1 MQASSQ
7 ITRQLRLALVLILG
21 MASVA
26 ACVAAFMWWK
36 APSAQAAASPEAVFV
51 TRCNYSHRS
60 MDDPIV
66 FFDQP
71 GAAHSHDFFANRS
84 TKYNSTY
91 QKLRDT
97 PLGTTCVNP
106 DDKSAYWIPTF
117 SWTNNSG
124 TRELKASTAHFYYR
138 SGGKPPE
145 DVLPPPAGLKVV
157 PNTHVNWRCSGVTA
171 VSPSPPTR
179 CSSGTLVVSIRFPDC
194 LAVARDPDTGQPIRD
209 QPLTDTADDLDR
221 FPTNDHRSHM
231 AYAVNQPDGTKL
243 CPDDT
248 HPYPIAAL
256 TMEVK
261 FKIGTTSGTVSLSS
275 DKGAPGGSTMH
286 ADFFNA
292 WDQDRLTALVESCI
306 NAYPFTAEPKPNKCR
321 QV

>member
-7 ITRQLRLALVLILG
+7 VTRQVRLALMLILG
-21 MASVA
+21 TASVA
-26 ACVAAFMWWK
+26 ACMAAFMWWK
-36 APSAQAAASPEAVFV
+36 APSAQAATSPEAVFV
-51 TRCNYSHRS
+51 TRCNFSHRS

-66 FFDQP
+66 FFNQQ

-84 TKYNSTY
+84 TQFDSTY
-91 QKLRDT
+91 QKLRD
-97 PLGTTCVNP
+97 PDVGTTCVNP
-106 DDKSAYWIPTF
+106 DDKSAYWIPTV

-145 DVLPPPAGLKVV
+145 AVLPPPAGLKVV
-157 PNTHVNWRCSGVTA
+157 PNTHVTWRCAQNTA
-171 VSPSPPTR
+171 VSSSPPTR
-179 CSSGTLVVSIRFPDC
+179 CSSGALVVAIRFPDC
-194 LAVARDPDTGQPIRD
+194 LAVARDPDTGQQILD
-209 QPLTDTADDLDR
+209 QPLTDTADDLNR

-231 AYAVNQPDGTKL
+231 AYAVGQPNGTKL
-243 CPDDT
+243 CPDT
-248 HPYPIAAL
+248 HPFPVAAL

-261 FKIGTTSGTVSLSS
+261 FKIGTASGTVSLSS

-292 WDQDRLTALVESCI
+292 WDQEKLTALVESCI
-306 NAYPFTAEPKPNKCR
+306 NAYPFSSGKPTTCK

>member
-1 MQASSQ
+1 MVIFA
-7 ITRQLRLALVLILG
+7 
-21 MASVA
+21 VA
-26 ACVAAFMWWK
+26 AAAACLVTLMWWK
-36 APSAQAAASPEAVFV
+36 APTASAQAVASPEAVFV
-51 TRCNYSHRS
+51 TRCNYSHRK

-66 FFDQP
+66 FPGQP

-84 TKYNSTY
+84 TYYDSTY
-91 QKLRDT
+91 QSLREFVGST
-97 PLGTTCVNP
+97 RATKSGTTCVNP
-106 DDKSAYWIPTF
+106 DDKSAYWIPTT
-117 SWTNNSG
+117 SWTDKSG

-145 DVLPPPAGLKVV
+145 EVQPPPPGLKVV
-157 PNTHVNWRCSGVTA
+157 PNTHVNWRCAGVTA

-194 LAVARDPDTGQPIRD
+194 LAVATDPDTGQPILD

-231 AYAVNQPDGTKL
+231 AYAELQSDGTKV
-243 CPDDT
+243 CPVT
-248 HPYPIAAL
+248 HPHPVAAL

-261 FKIGTTSGTVSLSS
+261 FKIGTASGTVSLSS
-275 DKGAPGGSTMH
+275 DHGAPGGSTMH

-292 WDQDRLTALVESCI
+292 WDQQKLTTLVEDCI
-306 NAYPFTAEPKPNKCR
+306 NAYPFTASPKPAYCR
-321 QV
+321 RV

>member
-7 ITRQLRLALVLILG
+7 RTWQLRLALMLILG
-21 MASVA
+21 VASVA
-26 ACVAAFMWWK
+26 VCVAAFMWWK
-36 APSAQAAASPEAVFV
+36 APAASAQVVASPEAVFV
-51 TRCNYSHRS
+51 TRCNFSHRN

-66 FFDQP
+66 FPGQP

-91 QKLRDT
+91 ESLRT
-97 PLGTTCVNP
+97 FSGTTTATKSGTTCVNP
-106 DDKSAYWIPTF
+106 DDKSAYWIPTM

-124 TRELKASTAHFYYR
+124 TRTLKASTAHFYYR
-138 SGGKPPE
+138 SGGKPPQ
-145 DVLPPPAGLKVV
+145 DVQPPPAGLKVV
-157 PNTHVNWRCSGVTA
+157 PNTHVNWRCAGITA

-194 LAVARDPDTGQPIRD
+194 LAEDSTGQM
-209 QPLTDTADDLDR
+209 LTDSA
-221 FPTNDHRSHM
+221 DHRSHM
-231 AYAVNQPDGTKL
+231 AYAVNQPNGTKL
-243 CPDDT
+243 CPDT
-248 HPYPIAAL
+248 HPNPIATL

-261 FKIGTTSGTVSLSS
+261 FKIGTASGTVMLSS
-275 DKGAPGGSTMH
+275 DHGAPPGSTMH

-292 WDQDRLTALVESCI
+292 WDQDKLTALVESCI
-306 NAYPFTAEPKPNKCR
+306 NAYPFTENPKPANCR